1 MSGDGEV
8 RTKTAKL
15 FWNGGSQ
22 AVRLPKEF
30 RFQGEEVRIRRVG
43 AAVIL
48 EPVSQDWA
56 WLDTIQG
63 TFTEDFLADRQ
74 QPGHQEREGLDSLF
88 D

>member
-1 MSGDGEV
+1 MSGDVET
-8 RTKTAKL
+8 RIKTAKL
-15 FWNGGSQ
+15 FWNGRAQ

-30 RFQGEEVRIRRVG
+30 RFEGDEVLIRRVG

-56 WLDTIQG
+56 WLDAIQG
-63 TFTEDFLADRQ
+63 AFTEDFLADRQ
-74 QPGHQEREGLDSLF
+74 QPNHQEREGLEALF

>member
-1 MSGDGEV
+1 MCGDGEA
-8 RTKTAKL
+8 RAKTAKL

-30 RFQGEEVRIRRVG
+30 HFQDEEVRICRVG
-43 AAVIL
+43 AAVLL
-48 EPVSQDWA
+48 EPVSQEWV
-56 WLDTIQG
+56 WLDAIQG

-74 QPGHQEREGLDSLF
+74 QPGHQEREGLDTLF